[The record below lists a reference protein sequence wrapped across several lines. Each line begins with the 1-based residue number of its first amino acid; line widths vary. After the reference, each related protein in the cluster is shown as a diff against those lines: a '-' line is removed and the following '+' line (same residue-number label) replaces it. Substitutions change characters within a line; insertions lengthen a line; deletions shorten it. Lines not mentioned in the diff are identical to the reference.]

1 MLQYDKINLLYVRRS
16 HHMEHQSYFY
26 QFIEPISKELAL
38 VARELENSIFS
49 SPRTMLTHARVFV
62 ENILQ
67 QVINVEQLSIDPRG
81 NLKDHLDMLSDKGYL
96 MKEVQDALH
105 LIRQSGNQA
114 AHNSRMFRFSEAL
127 LSWEALYKI
136 VKWYVEVYGPV
147 DITVPDYQDPSPHM
161 ENRYDMSELEIR
173 LKSLEELLSHSV
185 QKLTTEPALAEAAVS
200 VETPLAISEEVNP
213 GFTPIRTLS
222 FIGRQLEV
230 PYFLRD
236 AFLLPQR
243 FEKSET
249 FLIRLGAEQQARIMS
264 ELPSNL
270 AGLHNHVKRYS
281 EKNDEIL
288 FEELKTFIEE
298 EKIRRKLSLERSGE
312 LFFFYKAD
320 HIVVTEELSK
330 VLLTPT
336 EFTGIPSLLRQLN
349 DDQIESVGQLP
360 KELVILAKYENV
372 GIGTVEKLFEQL
384 KKKVNEKTLTLEVEE
399 SVRTSN
405 KNWES
410 LYINVKLGKGNTV
423 IRGESVPALWK
434 EGLNW
439 IEDHHLPLHQL
450 VEEGVVLGA
459 TDNGK
464 RFAVALKPIHKDKRP
479 FTQVHTYQSKRTE
492 TTYYLETKINPK
504 SGLETLAKLLTRLG
518 VEVKIPLL
526 ESDN

>member
-1 MLQYDKINLLYVRRS
+1 MSKQT
-16 HHMEHQSYFY
+16 YFY
-26 QFIEPISKELAL
+26 HFIEPISKELAL
-38 VARELENSIFS
+38 LARELENSIFT

-67 QVINVEQLSIDPRG
+67 QVIRAEKLPEDPRA
-81 NLKDHLDMLSDKGYL
+81 NLKDQLDMLNEKGYL
-96 MKEVQDALH
+96 IQEIRDALH
-105 LIRQSGNQA
+105 DVRKVGNQA
-114 AHNSRMFRFSEAL
+114 AHDSRVFRYSEAL

-147 DITVPDYQDPSPHM
+147 DIIVPDYQDPSPM
-161 ENRYDMSELEIR
+161 IEKRYDMSELEIR
-173 LKSLEELLSHSV
+173 LKSLEELLSNSV
-185 QKLTTEPALAEAAVS
+185 QKLTTESALTEAAAS
-200 VETPLAISEEVNP
+200 VETMEAPIIASEENP
-213 GFTPIRTLS
+213 GVTTIRTIS
-222 FIGRQLEV
+222 FNGRQLEV

-243 FEKSET
+243 FDKSET

-264 ELPSNL
+264 ELPKNL
-270 AGLHNHVKRYS
+270 AGVHKHVKRYS

-288 FEELKTFIEE
+288 FEELRTFIEE
-298 EKIRRKLSLERSGE
+298 EKIRRNLSLERQGE

-320 HIVVTEELSK
+320 HIIVTEELSK
-330 VLLTPT
+330 VPLTSA

-349 DDQIESVGQLP
+349 EDQIETVGQLP

-384 KKKVNEKTLTLEVEE
+384 KKKVNDKAVTPEVEE
-399 SVRTSN
+399 TNRSSY
-405 KNWES
+405 KKWDS

-439 IEDHHLPLHQL
+439 IEDHHLPLYQL
-450 VEEGVVLGA
+450 IKEGVVLGS
-459 TDNGK
+459 TDSGK
-464 RFAVALKPIHKDKRP
+464 RYAMALEPVHKDNQK
-479 FTQVHTYQSKRTE
+479 FTQVHTYKSKQTG

-518 VEVKIPLL
+518 VEVTIPLL
-526 ESDN
+526 EGNN

>member
-1 MLQYDKINLLYVRRS
+1 MERS
-16 HHMEHQSYFY
+16 SYFY
-26 QFIEPISKELAL
+26 QFIEPISKELAF

-67 QVINVEQLSIDPRG
+67 QVINVEKLPIDPRA
-81 NLKDHLDMLSDKGYL
+81 NLKDQLDMLSDKGYL
-96 MKEVQDALH
+96 IKEIQDALH

-147 DITVPDYQDPSPHM
+147 DITVPDYQDPSPIM
-161 ENRYDMSELEIR
+161 EKRYDMSELEIR
-173 LKSLEELLSHSV
+173 LKSLEELLFNSV
-185 QKLTTEPALAEAAVS
+185 QKLTTETAVEETAVS
-200 VETPLAISEEVNP
+200 VDSPEISEEVNP

-222 FIGRQLEV
+222 FNGRQLEV

-270 AGLHNHVKRYS
+270 AGLHKHVKRYS

-288 FEELKTFIEE
+288 FEELRTFIEE
-298 EKIRRKLSLERSGE
+298 EKIRRKLSLERPGE

-320 HIVVTEELSK
+320 HIVITEELSK
-330 VLLTPT
+330 VMHSST

-349 DDQIESVGQLP
+349 EDQIERVGQLP

-384 KKKVNEKTLTLEVEE
+384 N
-399 SVRTSN
+399 
-405 KNWES
+405 
-410 LYINVKLGKGNTV
+410 
-423 IRGESVPALWK
+423 
-434 EGLNW
+434 
-439 IEDHHLPLHQL
+439 
-450 VEEGVVLGA
+450 
-459 TDNGK
+459 
-464 RFAVALKPIHKDKRP
+464 
-479 FTQVHTYQSKRTE
+479 
-492 TTYYLETKINPK
+492 
-504 SGLETLAKLLTRLG
+504 
-518 VEVKIPLL
+518 
-526 ESDN
+526 